1 MAIREH
7 EAIDLRL
14 NVLNLDARETL
25 NTGHVNL
32 VVEVADVHRDEQGRR
47 DPRFKR
53 QVMLP
58 SERRSPGANPGGNLF
73 LKMRM

>member
-32 VVEVADVHRDEQGRR
+32 VVEVADVHRDEAGEAGPKVQAPSYAAFGTKE
-47 DPRFKR
+47 PWR
-53 QVMLP
+53 QP
-58 SERRSPGANPGGNLF
+58 
-73 LKMRM
+73 